1 MGATAW
7 ARAEAWPDVAPPAW
21 TDEPPQL
28 SRWIEEGWATERASD
43 PATAA
48 ARYCDAA
55 RFGSGEAYYRLGA
68 LFLRER
74 RDPAGEAEGWAL
86 LRQAAQIGHRES
98 QGLLEQQSRARDG
111 PSSAADTPAV
121 PVGAGRPDDLPACLT
136 GGEPPRFD
144 RPPPEQAVPHEVVER
159 FVAALPPDKR
169 RHAQLIQRLAPR
181 FAVDGRLAL
190 AIARAESNFEARAVS
205 PRNAQGLMQLIPDTA
220 ERFGVRNP
228 FDPEQNVRG
237 GLSYLRWLLDRF
249 DGDVALVCAAYNAGE
264 GVVDRYG
271 GVPPYPETRAYV
283 QRILHFY
290 RATRHPRPGAL

>member
-1 MGATAW
+1 M
-7 ARAEAWPDVAPPAW
+7 APPVW

-28 SRWIEEGWATERASD
+28 SRWIEEGWEAERVSD
-43 PATAA
+43 FSTAA

-55 RFGSGEAYYRLGA
+55 RFGSSEAYYRLGA
-68 LFLRER
+68 LSLRER
-74 RDPAGEAEGWAL
+74 RDPAGEAEGGAL
-86 LRQAAQIGHRES
+86 LRQAAQIGHREA
-98 QGLLEQQSRARDG
+98 QELLERYPLGRAG
-111 PSSAADTPAV
+111 PSSAADAHAAPGAS
-121 PVGAGRPDDLPACLT
+121 VGAGRPDGLPACLT

-144 RPPPEQAVPHEVVER
+144 PPRPEQAVPHEVVER

-271 GVPPYPETRAYV
+271 GVPPYAETRAYV

>member
-1 MGATAW
+1 MLCLAFGGGWGRGRAW
-7 ARAEAWPDVAPPAW
+7 AGAAPPAW

-28 SRWIEEGWATERASD
+28 SRWIEDGWAAERASD
-43 PATAA
+43 HAGAA
-48 ARYCDAA
+48 GRYCDAA
-55 RFGSGEAYYRLGA
+55 RFGSVEAYYRLGA
-68 LFLRER
+68 LYLRER
-74 RDPAGEAEGWAL
+74 HDPSGQAEGLAL
-86 LRQAAQIGHRES
+86 LRQAAQTGHGDALS
-98 QGLLEQQSRARDG
+98 MLEQRG
-111 PSSAADTPAV
+111 PQVST
-121 PVGAGRPDDLPACLT
+121 GGGPDDLPACLT
-136 GGEPPRFD
+136 GGAPPRFD
-144 RPPPEQAVPHEVVER
+144 PPAPEQAVPHEVVDR
-159 FVAALPPDKR
+159 YVAALPPDKR

-190 AIARAESNFEARAVS
+190 AIARAESNFEPRAVS

-237 GLSYLRWLLDRF
+237 GLSYLRWLLERF

-290 RATRHPRPGAL
+290 RAARHPRPGAL